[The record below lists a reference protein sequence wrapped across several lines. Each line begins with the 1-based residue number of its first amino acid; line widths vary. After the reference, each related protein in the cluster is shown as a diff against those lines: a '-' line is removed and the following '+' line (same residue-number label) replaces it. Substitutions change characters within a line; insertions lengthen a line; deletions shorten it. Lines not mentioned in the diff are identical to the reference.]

1 MEVNYSFDH
10 AVVVV
15 NDLSAATADY
25 SALGFTVTQGGEHE
39 NGQTHNALMVFP
51 DGSSLELLGF
61 RHRWA
66 LPALRILKR
75 IGVLRLGVSRR
86 PPVER
91 RFVQKFAVGKG
102 LVDFALLSRSIEDEL
117 DAVRRR
123 GLPIEGPLPFGRV
136 QPDGQ
141 RVSWLLSVPLAP
153 DLPFLIGQLTLER
166 GREHHPNGAEGVA
179 GVTVAVT
186 DLDASV
192 ARYKQLLGVDPSEG
206 AASPLQ
212 GARIVDFPL
221 GSTTITLATPVGESD
236 SLRAHLA
243 KRGEGPYALRLRTT
257 KSGSAGML
265 DPDRTHGAR
274 LELVPE

>member
-1 MEVNYSFDH
+1 MEGNYSFDH

-25 SALGFTVTQGGEHE
+25 AALGFTVTQGGEHE

-61 RHRWA
+61 KRRWA

-91 RFVQKFAVGKG
+91 RFVPKFAAGKG
-102 LVDFALLSRSIEDEL
+102 LMDFALLSRSIEDEL

-123 GLPIEGPLPFGRV
+123 GLAIEGPLPFGRV

-153 DLPFLIGQLTLER
+153 DLPFLIGDVTPSRER
-166 GREHHPNGAEGVA
+166 DHHANGVEGVA
-179 GVTVAVT
+179 GVTLGVA

-192 ARYKQLLGVDPSEG
+192 ARYKALLGREPNEG
-206 AASPLQ
+206 SAITLPE
-212 GARIVDFPL
+212 ARTMGFMLD
-221 GSTTITLATPVGESD
+221 SATITLAMPIGHSRH
-236 SLRAHLA
+236 LRSHLA
-243 KRGEGPYALRLRTT
+243 QRGEGPYALRLRTSNSEYVGT
-257 KSGSAGML
+257 L
-265 DPDRTHGAR
+265 DLIRTHGAR
-274 LELVPE
+274 LELVPK

>member
-1 MEVNYSFDH
+1 MEGNYSFDH

-61 RHRWA
+61 KRRWA

-91 RFVQKFAVGKG
+91 RFIPKFAAGKG
-102 LVDFALLSRSIEDEL
+102 LMDFALLSRSIEDEL

-123 GLPIEGPLPFGRV
+123 GLAIEGPLPFGRV

-141 RVSWLLSVPLAP
+141 RVSWLLSVPLTP
-153 DLPFLIGQLTLER
+153 DLPFLIGDVTPSRER
-166 GREHHPNGAEGVA
+166 DHHANGVEGVA
-179 GVTVAVT
+179 GITVGVA
-186 DLDASV
+186 DIDASV
-192 ARYKQLLGVDPSEG
+192 ARYKALLGMEPSEG
-206 AASPLQ
+206 SAMPLPET
-212 GARIVDFPL
+212 RTVDFTL
-221 GSTTITLATPVGESD
+221 DSATITLAMPTDKSSP
-236 SLRAHLA
+236 LRGHLA
-243 KRGEGPYALRLRTT
+243 RRGEGIYTLRLRTP
-257 KSGSAGML
+257 KSASAGML
-265 DPDRTHGAR
+265 DPARTHGAG
-274 LELVPE
+274 LELAPE

>member
-1 MEVNYSFDH
+1 MEGNYSFDH

-61 RHRWA
+61 KRRWA

-91 RFVQKFAVGKG
+91 RFVPKFAAGKG
-102 LVDFALLSRSIEDEL
+102 LMDFALLSRSIEDEL

-123 GLPIEGPLPFGRV
+123 GLAIEGPLPFGRV

-141 RVSWLLSVPLAP
+141 RVSWLLSVPLTP
-153 DLPFLIGQLTLER
+153 DLPFLIGDVTPS
-166 GREHHPNGAEGVA
+166 RECDHHANGVEGVA
-179 GVTVAVT
+179 GITVGVA
-186 DLDASV
+186 DIDASV
-192 ARYKQLLGVDPSEG
+192 ARYKALLGMEPSEG
-206 AASPLQ
+206 SAMPLPET
-212 GARIVDFPL
+212 RTVDFTL
-221 GSTTITLATPVGESD
+221 DSATITLAMPTDKSSP
-236 SLRAHLA
+236 LRGHLA
-243 KRGEGPYALRLRTT
+243 RRGEGIYTLRLRTP
-257 KSGSAGML
+257 KSASAGML
-265 DPDRTHGAR
+265 DPARTHGAG
-274 LELVPE
+274 LELAPE